1 MNLPDPFNVIVSGV
15 GGQGNILIARLIG
28 RILAQRGYQVS
39 IGETFGAAQRG
50 GSVFSSLRI
59 SRKRAYSPLIPAGCG
74 HVIIGLEPMET
85 LRMLSRFGNA
95 QVTALSNDRPIY
107 PVDVLGGRDTY
118 PDEGRICAA
127 IAKAA
132 KHSYIISAT
141 RIASELGS
149 VLMTNVV
156 MLGAL
161 VETGALPLE
170 AADTVEEVARTV
182 PAAKKEENL
191 EAFSRGAQAIREPAE
206 PVGRK
211 G

>member
-28 RILAQRGYQVS
+28 RVLAQKGYQVS

-50 GSVFSSLRI
+50 GSVFSGLRI
-59 SRKRAYSPLIPAGCG
+59 SRKRAYSPLIPTGCG
-74 HVIIGLEPMET
+74 HVIVGLEPIET
-85 LRMLSRFGNA
+85 LRMLSRFGNP

-107 PVDVLGGRDTY
+107 PVDVLGGRDVY
-118 PDEGRICAA
+118 PAGERISAA

-132 KHSYIISAT
+132 KRSYIIPAT
-141 RIASELGS
+141 RIASDLGS
-149 VLMTNVV
+149 VVMTNIV

-170 AADTVEEVARTV
+170 AADTAEEVARTV
-182 PAAKKEENL
+182 PAAKREENI
-191 EAFSRGAQAIREPAE
+191 EAFYRGAKAVREAAE
-206 PVGRK
+206 PLG
-211 G
+211 